1 MKNKH
6 IHPVTDVLNRID
18 EEMIRACMSEDVTP
32 RATVSHRGL
41 YRKLAVAA
49 ACFALVLSVGVAA
62 LLPLMRANDPTL
74 PETGL
79 PTSEG
84 STSSVKDKEEEYPF
98 VKLQVLSYT
107 EGAEEE
113 TDDPSAPS
121 FSIEAEKGFRQSR
134 LILRFDC
141 AEGETVTITSH
152 STEIIHEKRVAA
164 IANQLQSI
172 KEEDG
177 NSQYAQKLMRRLDL
191 LLQRGSGAVSTL
203 SAVND
208 TTYVWSI
215 TGRQTDYDVVD
226 FTIKNSTG
234 EIVGAGSICIGI
246 RHLPSLYQLRTDIL
260 GSQRFDTPVSEEEAG
275 HYLESLRATAEDAYN
290 AMDFSPLNDDEGFA
304 LAYSAVSALP
314 NSGHTGSYGTGDC
327 LFEWYTGNP
336 IGQPDADSSARRFF
350 LLPDGTY
357 IEVAPEGY
365 EAYDGMLEQIFGA
378 WGANSDEED
387 FSNLAIPLTDGRMI
401 TFREETFTEPVYN
414 EDLHYVDGGK
424 VTSITRN
431 KWVAVIID
439 PSSETI

>member
-6 IHPVTDVLNRID
+6 THPLSNALNRLD
-18 EEMIRACMSEDVTP
+18 EETVRACMSEDVTP
-32 RATVSHRGL
+32 RAAVSHRGL

-62 LLPLMRANDPTL
+62 LLPLMRVDEPTL

-79 PTSEG
+79 PTSED
-84 STSSVKDKEEEYPF
+84 STSSTEEKEEEYPF

-113 TDDPSAPS
+113 TEDPSDPS
-121 FSIEAEKGFRQSR
+121 FSMEAEKGFRQSR

-152 STEIIHEKRVAA
+152 ATEIVHEKRVAE
-164 IANQLQSI
+164 IANQLKSI
-172 KEEDG
+172 EEKDE
-177 NSQYAQKLMRRLDL
+177 NSLYAQKLMRRLDL

-203 SAVND
+203 SAVDD

-226 FTIKNSTG
+226 FTIKNSAS

-260 GSQRFDTPVSEEEAG
+260 GSQRFDTPVTEEEAN
-275 HYLESLRATAEDAYN
+275 HYLETLHAAAEEAYN

-357 IEVAPEGY
+357 AEVAPEGY
-365 EAYDGMLEQIFGA
+365 EAYDGMLEQILGA
-378 WGANSDEED
+378 WGENSDEEN
-387 FSNLAIPLTDGRMI
+387 FSDLAIPLTDGCVI
-401 TFREETFTEPVYN
+401 TFREKAFTEP
-414 EDLHYVDGGK
+414 LHGK
-424 VTSITRN
+424 EATSITRN
-431 KWVAVIID
+431 KWVAVIIA
-439 PSSETI
+439 PSSETV

>member
-6 IHPVTDVLNRID
+6 THPVSDALNRMD
-18 EEMIRACMSEDVTP
+18 EETVRACMSEDITP
-32 RATVSHRGL
+32 RVSSVHRGL
-41 YRKLAVAA
+41 CRKLAVAA
-49 ACFALVLSVGVAA
+49 ACLTVTAAVGLGA
-62 LLPLMRANDPTL
+62 LLPLMQVDDPTL
-74 PETGL
+74 PETN
-79 PTSEG
+79 PIDTATENAP
-84 STSSVKDKEEEYPF
+84 EEYPF

-113 TDDPSAPS
+113 TEDPSAPS

-152 STEIIHEKRVAA
+152 AAESSHEKKLAEIV
-164 IANQLQSI
+164 NKLQSV
-172 KEEDG
+172 EVEDE
-177 NSQYAQKLMRRLDL
+177 NSNYAQRLMRRLEL
-191 LLQRGSGAVSTL
+191 ILQRGASSAL
-203 SAVND
+203 SAAD
-208 TTYVWSI
+208 ATTYVWSI
-215 TGRQTDYDVVD
+215 PGSKPDYDVVD
-226 FTIKNSTG
+226 FTVKNADG
-234 EIVGAGSICIGI
+234 QIVGAGSICIGV
-246 RHLPSLYQLRTDIL
+246 RYHTGLYQIRTDIL

-275 HYLESLRATAEDAYN
+275 HYLASLRATAEEAYN

-336 IGQPDADSSARRFF
+336 IGQPDADSASRRFF

-357 IEVAPEGY
+357 VEVAPEGY

-378 WGANSDEED
+378 WGENSDEED
-387 FSNLAIPLTDGRMI
+387 FSDLAIPLTDGRMI
-401 TFREETFTEPVYN
+401 TFREEAFTEPLN
-414 EDLHYVDGGK
+414 GK
-424 VTSITRN
+424 EATSITRT

-439 PSSETI
+439 PASETI

>member
-32 RATVSHRGL
+32 RATVSHRTL

-121 FSIEAEKGFRQSR
+121 FSIEADKGFRQSR

-152 STEIIHEKRVAA
+152 STEIIHEKRVAE

-172 KEEDG
+172 EEEDK
-177 NSQYAQKLMRRLDL
+177 NSKYAQKLMRRLDL

-275 HYLESLRATAEDAYN
+275 HYLESLRATAEEAYA
-290 AMDFSPLNDDEGFA
+290 AMDFSPMNDDEGFA
-304 LAYSAVSALP
+304 LARSAVSLLP

-357 IEVAPEGY
+357 VEVAPEGY

-378 WGANSDEED
+378 WGENSDEAD
-387 FSNLAIPLTDGRMI
+387 FATLAIPLTDGCVI
-401 TFREETFTEPVYN
+401 TFHEETFTESLN
-414 EDLHYVDGGK
+414 GK
-424 VTSITRN
+424 ETDSITRT
-431 KWVAVIID
+431 KWAAVIID
-439 PSSETI
+439 PSAVTV

>member
-6 IHPVTDVLNRID
+6 THPVNDALNHLD
-18 EEMIRACMSEDVTP
+18 EETIRACMNEDISSRMTLS
-32 RATVSHRGL
+32 RMSLCR
-41 YRKLAVAA
+41 RLAVAA
-49 ACFALVLSVGVAA
+49 ACLTLTAAVGAAA
-62 LLPLMRANDPTL
+62 LLPLMQVSEPTL
-74 PETGL
+74 PET
-79 PTSEG
+79 SH
-84 STSSVKDKEEEYPF
+84 STVATENEREEYPF

-107 EGAEEE
+107 EGAGEEAE
-113 TDDPSAPS
+113 DPSNPS

-134 LILRFDC
+134 LILRFAC

-152 STEIIHEKRVAA
+152 STEIIHEKKVAA

-172 KEEDG
+172 EEKDE
-177 NSQYAQKLMRRLDL
+177 NSRYAQKLMRRLDL

-246 RHLPSLYQLRTDIL
+246 RQLPSLYQLRTDIL

-275 HYLESLRATAEDAYN
+275 HYLESLRAIAEDAYN

-336 IGQPDADSSARRFF
+336 IGQPDADSAARRFF

-357 IEVAPEGY
+357 VEVAPEGY

-378 WGANSDEED
+378 WGENSDEAD
-387 FSNLAIPLTDGRMI
+387 FSSLAVPLTDSRVI
-401 TFREETFTEPVYN
+401 TFREETFTESVED
-414 EDLHYVDGGK
+414 EDLHYIGGDK

-431 KWVAVIID
+431 KWVAVIIA
-439 PSSETI
+439 PAAETL

>member
-6 IHPVTDVLNRID
+6 IHPVSDVLNRID

-32 RATVSHRGL
+32 RATVSHRTL

-84 STSSVKDKEEEYPF
+84 STSSVEDKEEEYPF

-113 TDDPSAPS
+113 TDDPSTPS

-172 KEEDG
+172 EEEDE
-177 NSQYAQKLMRRLDL
+177 NSRYAQKLMRRLDR

-234 EIVGAGSICIGI
+234 EVVGAGSICIGI

-378 WGANSDEED
+378 WGENSDEED

-424 VTSITRN
+424 INSITRN